1 MAVSILVLFK
11 MYGIKTAFHLKINKI
26 ITFNHSKKQILKPL
40 KLRSIVYF
48 LLNFIFLGV
57 FSETSFAQIFKVD
70 VQIKNQPSNYIL
82 FGSVKGDEFL
92 PIDSLMLNQ
101 SFGKISFN
109 FPENSQSGIYRII
122 FGKTAA
128 ARIMNEPPQQLDFI
142 FDNENLAFDTDFK
155 APVENLKVIQS
166 KENSVWYGF
175 IAKDKLIRQNIE
187 LLGKEI
193 DSYWQKGD
201 SASVIKL
208 ANEFNQLQME
218 RDMLVMQT
226 SQENRGLFVSQM
238 IKNLREPLLDGYLTL
253 AERKLSFKKDFF
265 KTLDFTNPALIN
277 SSVYTDNIF
286 KYLVSYN
293 NYEFTQKQREAEYIK
308 AVDAI
313 VPNIKKNE
321 QVYKFLMDYMN
332 HGFKVLKMEN
342 VINYISKKYN
352 YPG

>member
-1 MAVSILVLFK
+1 MSRRINILLVYILF
-11 MYGIKTAFHLKINKI
+11 
-26 ITFNHSKKQILKPL
+26 S
-40 KLRSIVYF
+40 
-48 LLNFIFLGV
+48 FISFTG
-57 FSETSFAQIFKVD
+57 FSQIFKVD
-70 VQIKNQPSNYIL
+70 VQIKNQPAIKII
-82 FGSVKGDEFL
+82 FGSVKGDDFT
-92 PIDSLMLNQ
+92 PIDSTSLKQ
-101 SFGKISFN
+101 SFGKISFA
-109 FPENSQSGIYRII
+109 FPENAHPGVYRIV
-122 FGKTAA
+122 FGLTSAA
-128 ARIMNEPPQQLDFI
+128 KIMNEPPQQLDFV
-142 FDNENLAFDTDFK
+142 FDNENLIFDTDFK
-155 APVENLKVIQS
+155 KPVESLKIIQS
-166 KENSVWYGF
+166 KENTVWFGF
-175 IAKDKLIRQNIE
+175 LAKDKVIRQNIE

-193 DSYWQKGD
+193 DSYWQKSD
-201 SASVIKL
+201 SAKVINL
-208 ANEFNQLQME
+208 ANEYNQLQME

-238 IKNLREPLLDGYLTL
+238 IKNLREPLLDGYLTPT
-253 AERKLSFKKDFF
+253 ERKLSFKKDFF

-286 KYLVSYN
+286 KYLVNYN

-308 AVDAI
+308 AVDVI